1 MKKASEIL
9 SQFFDQAQLE
19 KAQKYSSFFRSWRT
33 IVGIDIASHTRVRE
47 IERDVLIVEADH
59 PGWAQMI
66 ELKKRRILRDINKKY
81 PEFSLSN
88 IRVWIVQQLG
98 AVYPVEREEG
108 NRNEWHYEPP
118 VFGEKEKNERKSA
131 GDDGRLQQ
139 MLDSIGKMVKGSER
153 DNRH

>member
-98 AVYPVEREEG
+98 AGDSVEREEG
-108 NRNEWHYEPP
+108 NRNEWHYEPLL
-118 VFGEKEKNERKSA
+118 FGEKEKNERKNA

-139 MLDSIGKMVKGSER
+139 MLDSIGKMVKASEK

>member
-88 IRVWIVQQLG
+88 IRVWIVHQLG
-98 AVYPVEREEG
+98 AGDSVEREEG
-108 NRNEWHYEPP
+108 ERNEWHYEPP
-118 VFGEKEKNERKSA
+118 LFGEKEKSEKKNA

-139 MLDSIGKMVKGSER
+139 MLDSIGKMVKASEK

>member
-98 AVYPVEREEG
+98 AGDSVEREEG
-108 NRNEWHYEPP
+108 NRNEWHYEPLL
-118 VFGEKEKNERKSA
+118 FGEKEKNEKKNA

-139 MLDSIGKMVKGSER
+139 MLDSIGKMVKASEK